1 MDDSPVPTWRHPV
14 TTQPSALTL
23 TARALS
29 YANAGIPIFPC
40 VPGGKTPLTANG
52 FHDATTDADV
62 ITGWWRW
69 RPEANIAAPTGTST
83 FDVLDVDLRPNG
95 SGYPA
100 YHQAK
105 AAGLLD
111 GWIRAV
117 RTPSGGLHL
126 HYPGTD
132 QRNGSLVGQH
142 LDFRATGGYV
152 LLPPSLGQCKAYSRR
167 YELLEVR
174 PGPGRSLDWA
184 AVTALLQPPT
194 PRRETVAATP
204 RDGVD
209 PIPWL
214 AAHVAKQPEG
224 NRDNALFWAACRA
237 AENNAHDFDPLIAAA
252 VTAGLPERQAIRT
265 VQSAR
270 DTVARTTFQPNPPSL
285 PAPAAAL
292 AR

>member
-1 MDDSPVPTWRHPV
+1 MTTTPTPLA
-14 TTQPSALTL
+14 PALL
-23 TARALS
+23 DRAL
-29 YANAGIPIFPC
+29 AFAGAGIPVFPC

-52 FHDATTDADV
+52 FHDATTDPEI

-69 RPEANIAAPTGTST
+69 KPHANIATPTGTGT
-83 FDVLDVDLRPNG
+83 FDVLDVDMRPNG

-105 AAGLLD
+105 GAGLLD
-111 GWIRAV
+111 GWTRAI

-132 QRNGSLVGQH
+132 QRNGSLPGHH
-142 LDFRATGGYV
+142 LDFRGSGGYV

-167 YELLEVR
+167 YELLEAR
-174 PGPGRSLDWA
+174 PGPGKPLDWA
-184 AVTALLQPPT
+184 SISSLLQPPT
-194 PRRETVAATP
+194 PPRQPPAMSRR
-204 RDGVD
+204 DSVD

-214 AAHVAKQPEG
+214 AAHVARQPEG

-237 AENNAHDFDPLIAAA
+237 AEAEAHDFEPLIAAA
-252 VTAGLPERQAIRT
+252 VSAGLPVRQAART

-270 DTVARTTFQPNPPSL
+270 DTIARTYAHPARTVQPVSTP
-285 PAPAAAL
+285 AL

>member
-1 MDDSPVPTWRHPV
+1 MTA
-14 TTQPSALTL
+14 PSASSAPDLV
-23 TARALS
+23 ARAIAF
-29 YANAGIPIFPC
+29 ANAGIPVFPC

-52 FHDATTDADV
+52 FHDATTDPEIVA
-62 ITGWWRW
+62 GWWRW
-69 RPEANIAAPTGTST
+69 RPEANIATPTGTGT
-83 FDVLDVDLRPNG
+83 FDVLDVDMRPNG

-100 YHQAK
+100 YHQAR

-126 HYPGTD
+126 HYPGTE
-132 QRNGSLVGQH
+132 QRNGSLVGLH
-142 LDFRATGGYV
+142 LDFRGAGGYV

-174 PGPGRSLDWA
+174 PGPGRPLDWA

-214 AAHVAKQPEG
+214 AAHVARQPEG

-237 AENNAHDFDPLIAAA
+237 AESNAHDFEPLIAAA
-252 VTAGLPERQAIRT
+252 VTAGLPERQAVRT

-270 DTVARTTFQPNPPSL
+270 DTIARTTFHPTPAAQPV
-285 PAPAAAL
+285 APAAL

>member
-1 MDDSPVPTWRHPV
+1 M
-14 TTQPSALTL
+14 TTAPSALTL
-23 TARALS
+23 RDRALA
-29 YANAGIPIFPC
+29 YANAGIPVFPC

-52 FHDATTDADV
+52 FHDATTDPEIV
-62 ITGWWRW
+62 TGWWRW
-69 RPEANIAAPTGTST
+69 RPEANIATPTGTGT

-132 QRNGSLVGQH
+132 QRNGTLPGLH
-142 LDFRATGGYV
+142 LDFRGAGGYV

-167 YELLEVR
+167 YELLVVR
-174 PGPGRSLDWA
+174 PGSGRPLDWA
-184 AVTALLQPPT
+184 AVTAVLQPPA
-194 PRRETVAATP
+194 PRRDSMVAAR

-209 PIPWL
+209 PVPWL
-214 AAHVAKQPEG
+214 AAHVARQPEG

-252 VTAGLPERQAIRT
+252 VTAGLPERQAVRT

-270 DTVARTTFQPNPPSL
+270 DTIARTTYHPTH
-285 PAPAAAL
+285 PAQPAAATAL